1 MDEKSGISTLINR
14 RLFQVISS
22 GYLFGRKKNQ
32 ISRNRWFRVLIKHQ
46 RITKLHVR
54 TGGFM
59 GSYFTSEKEIQERS
73 YYMTGLVN
81 LILDNHGYV
90 SEPGKFW
97 GSENSD
103 YWP

>member
-1 MDEKSGISTLINR
+1 
-14 RLFQVISS
+14 
-22 GYLFGRKKNQ
+22 
-32 ISRNRWFRVLIKHQ
+32 
-46 RITKLHVR
+46 
-54 TGGFM
+54 M